1 MGHVEI
7 SALHLATTS
16 ELPSETVDD
25 VLAMFS
31 YIKVYPT
38 SLGQTICCGFVGHE
52 VKMIW
57 GRSELAGG
65 RIEEREDSTGP
76 ISVVYMLYVLVVG
89 EDFLATHFVRERMH
103 ERKGRL
109 E

>member
-1 MGHVEI
+1 
-7 SALHLATTS
+7 
-16 ELPSETVDD
+16 
-25 VLAMFS
+25 
-31 YIKVYPT
+31 
-38 SLGQTICCGFVGHE
+38 
-52 VKMIW
+52 MIW

-76 ISVVYMLYVLVVG
+76 ISVVYMLYVLLVG
-89 EDFLATHFVRERMH
+89 EDFLATHFVRERTH